1 MGKRI
6 TIDPITRIE
15 GHLRIDV
22 EVDGGKVTK
31 AWSSAQMWRGIEK
44 ILLGRDPRDAWV
56 FTQRFCGV
64 CTTVHAISSIR
75 SLEAAMNVDVP
86 VNGQLIRNMMIAQH
100 SVQDHIVHFY
110 HLSALDWVDIVSALS
125 ADPKKT
131 AAIAQSLS
139 DWPGNSVTEFAAV
152 KEKLKSFVATGKLGI
167 FGSGYWGHPA
177 MKLSPEVNLLAVA
190 HYLKAL
196 DYQRKAAQAVAILG
210 GKNPHIQNLCLGGVA
225 TAVNVDNMAALNMER
240 FAQLRALMTETR
252 DFVKKVLYPDVVA
265 IGSMYKDW
273 FKYGKGVNNYLA
285 VPEFPVDEKMTQFD
299 MNGGIVYNSDFS
311 KMRVLKDHKD
321 AYLIDN
327 VTESVAHAWYENG
340 APKHPYEGVT
350 EPHYTDF
357 DENGK
362 YSWSKAPR
370 LADKPIQVGPVA
382 QILTSYYNKD
392 KEVVDLVNST
402 VKTLGI
408 TVGDLES
415 TMGRHVTRAIRSV
428 VMADKSLKYLDMLI
442 DNLAKGET
450 AYANHVEMPMGEYR
464 GVGFH
469 EAPRGTLSHW
479 IVIKD
484 KKIAN
489 YQAVVP
495 STWNA
500 GPRDEKGQA
509 GPYEASLVGNPVA
522 DAHQPLEVIR
532 TIHSFDPCIACAV
545 HSIDPEGKEL
555 TSVKVR

>member
-1 MGKRI
+1 MGNRI

-22 EVDGGKVTK
+22 EVDNGKVSK

-44 ILLGRDPRDAWV
+44 ILQGRDPRDAWV
-56 FTQRFCGV
+56 FAQRFCGV

-75 SLEAAMNVDVP
+75 SLEAAVNAEVP
-86 VNGQLIRNMMIAQH
+86 VNAQLIRNMMIAQH

-152 KEKLKSFVATGKLGI
+152 KEKLKGFVATGKLGI

-177 MKLSPEVNLLAVA
+177 MKLSPEVNLLAVT

-225 TAVNVDNMAALNMER
+225 TAINVDNEATLNMER
-240 FAQLRALMTETR
+240 LALLRTLMVETR
-252 DFVKKVLYPDVVA
+252 DFVKKVLYPDVIA
-265 IGSMYKDW
+265 IGSMYKEW

-285 VPEFPVDEKMTQFD
+285 VPEFPLDAKMENFD
-299 MNGGIVYNSDFS
+299 MNGGIVYNGDFG
-311 KMRVLKDHKD
+311 KMRKVKDHKD
-321 AYLIDN
+321 SFLIDN
-327 VTESVAHAWYENG
+327 IKESVAHAWYEDG
-340 APKHPYEGVT
+340 APKNPFEGVT
-350 EPHYTDF
+350 EPRYTDF
-357 DENGK
+357 EEDGK
-362 YSWSKAPR
+362 YSWCKAPR
-370 LADKPIQVGPVA
+370 LGDVPVQVGPIA
-382 QILTSYYNKD
+382 QILTSYYNGD
-392 KEVVDLVNST
+392 KEVVALVNSSIAA
-402 VKTLGI
+402 LGI
-408 TVGDLES
+408 TLGDLES

-428 VMADKSLKYLDMLI
+428 IMAEKSIKYLDMLI
-442 DNLAKGET
+442 ENLAKGDSV
-450 AYANHVEMPMGEYR
+450 YANHMPLPEGEFR

-479 IVIKD
+479 MVVKD
-484 KKIAN
+484 KKLAN

-500 GPRDEKGQA
+500 SPRDEKGRM
-509 GPYEASLVGNPVA
+509 GPYEASLIDNPVA
-522 DAHQPLEVIR
+522 DPHKPLEVVR

-555 TSVKVR
+555 TSVRVR